1 MSGVVAVI
9 ARVSTQ
15 GLQSGTKK
23 ARVSLVGT
31 AGEAAQLRVQ
41 GWSSPIHLGLP
52 PYLKRFTPRGWTL
65 NSQR

>member
-41 GWSSPIHLGLP
+41 G
-52 PYLKRFTPRGWTL
+52 
-65 NSQR
+65 